1 LSKLIELNV
10 LDIYLDTQNP
20 RHDPLNDQVEIINHL
35 VKKESIK
42 NLAQDIATYGLSPI
56 DLFAVVKDESNN
68 FIVVEGNRRL
78 CALTLLNDPKLS
90 PEGDV
95 VYFKRLR
102 TAKSKIPSK
111 VNCMQ
116 FTSREAANI
125 WIERRHGGEQD
136 GRGTKQW
143 SADQKTRH
151 NRRLLKPDAN
161 ALANSI
167 LEYASESGLLPIE
180 REDKILTTASRYL
193 GNPDFRKTIGV
204 VSSRSEANVVINVPH
219 DEFNKVLTRFC
230 NDLLDDASP
239 VSSRTKKS
247 DWEEYARQLVQEG
260 IAPVTHSE
268 SRSLN
273 INNKYQK
280 VDNETQVQPNNVK
293 AANQDSSQT
302 SGSNSSSTAQND
314 KSLVDSKTEPLSR
327 INKHPDD
334 RKFIVPSNFK
344 TPINNVTL
352 RKVFQELRAIEVD
365 NHTLAV
371 ALLCRAFLENLYSL
385 FNEKITGKYDS
396 KDKANFVLEKV
407 IQLIEKDKNNLS
419 KNESNALGAL
429 KRVQANERNVLSP
442 KTLGANAHAGFY
454 PNAKELKGEWDNISE
469 ILIYMLKRI

>member
-1 LSKLIELNV
+1 MSKLIELNV

-20 RHDPLNDQVEIINHL
+20 RHDPINDQAEIIKHL

-42 NLAQDIATYGLSPI
+42 NLAKDIAAYGLSPI
-56 DLFAVVKDESNN
+56 DLFAVIKDESNN

-95 VYFKRLR
+95 VYFKGLR
-102 TAKSKIPSK
+102 TAKTKIPSK

-116 FTSREAANI
+116 FTSRDAANI

-167 LEYASESGLLPIE
+167 LEYASESGLLPKV

-219 DEFNKVLTRFC
+219 DEFNKVLIRFC

-247 DWEEYARQLVQEG
+247 DWEEYARQLVQES
-260 IAPVTHSE
+260 IAPVTRSE
-268 SRSLN
+268 NRSLN

-280 VDNETQVQPNNVK
+280 VDNEIQVQPNIVK
-293 AANQDSSQT
+293 TANQDVSQT
-302 SGSNSSSTAQND
+302 SESEFSSTVQSD
-314 KSLVDSKTEPLSR
+314 KSSVDSKTEPLSR
-327 INKHPDD
+327 INKHPND

-344 TPINNVTL
+344 PRISDVTL
-352 RKVFQELRAIEVD
+352 RKVFEELRTIEVD
-365 NHTLAV
+365 TYTLAA
-371 ALLCRAFLENLYSL
+371 ALLCRAFLENLNSSFY
-385 FNEKITGKYDS
+385 EKMTGIYD
-396 KDKANFVLEKV
+396 KNNKANFVLEKV
-407 IQLIEKDKNNLS
+407 IPLIEKDQNNLS

-429 KRVQANERNVLSP
+429 KRVQSNEKNVFSF
-442 KTLGANAHAGFY
+442 KTLGAYAHAGFY
-454 PNAKELKGEWDNISE
+454 PNARELKLEWDNISE
-469 ILIYMLKRI
+469 ILIYMLKKI